1 MSIAIAMNITI
12 FLYWVARHEIA
23 YKAKR
28 IIRISTL
35 GQASHVD
42 RRLVGVAHKALGL
55 L

>member
-1 MSIAIAMNITI
+1 MSIAIAIVINIMI
-12 FLYWVARHEIA
+12 FLYWVA

-35 GQASHVD
+35 GQACHVD
-42 RRLVGVAHKALGL
+42 TRLVGVAHKALGL